1 MFNVESPFVILFVIW
16 LAAFVLL
23 VWAALDAATTPGR
36 AWAAA
41 DQEKIVWVLVILFLP
56 LFGAIA
62 YFVSVR
68 PKLRSHRRSND

>member
-1 MFNVESPFVILFVIW
+1 MFNFDSVFTIFFVIW
-16 LAAFVLL
+16 IAALAL
-23 VWAALDAATTPGR
+23 VVWGALDAATTPGR
-36 AWAAA
+36 VWEAA

-68 PKLRSHRRSND
+68 PKLRSHRSANG